1 MSPCAFGRFPR
12 HVAALA
18 CGFLLLS
25 ASYVRAADLVE
36 VANIVR
42 TRHCGE
48 QSLPDRPLRAH
59 AQLDAAAERIADGSE
74 SAEAIIAAGYRA
86 KSSASIRVKTPGG
99 RDDVAARELSEHF
112 CHLLADPA
120 FSDIGVYRRGP
131 EIWMVLADGGSLP
144 AADDDALPDAVLR
157 AINAARAEGRQ
168 CGDQS
173 FDAAEPLRRSVVLDR
188 LARAH
193 ADDMAAQ
200 GFLAHTGSDG
210 SDPAARATR
219 AGYGWRK
226 IAENVAAGQTTAADV
241 LDTWLDSPGHCANL
255 MDPAYRETGVAFA
268 LMPGDGRDI
277 YWVQVFA
284 DPE

>member
-1 MSPCAFGRFPR
+1 
-12 HVAALA
+12 V
-18 CGFLLLS
+18 LLFVS
-25 ASYVRAADLVE
+25 CRVDAADLVE

-59 AQLDAAAERIADGSE
+59 AQLDAAAARIADGSDP
-74 SAEAIIAAGYRA
+74 AEAIIMAGYRA

-120 FSDIGVYRRGP
+120 FSDIGVFRRGP
-131 EIWMVLADGGSLP
+131 ESWMVLADGGSLP
-144 AADDDALPDAVLR
+144 AAGDDVLPDAVLH
-157 AINAARAEGRQ
+157 AINTARAQARQ
-168 CGDQS
+168 CGDQA
-173 FDAAEPLRRSVVLDR
+173 FDAATPLRRSAVLDR
-188 LARAH
+188 LARTH
-193 ADDMAAQ
+193 ADDMATQ

-210 SDPAARATR
+210 SDPATRATR
-219 AGYGWRK
+219 AGYAWHK
-226 IAENVAAGQTTAADV
+226 IAENVAAGQTTAAD
-241 LDTWLDSPGHCANL
+241 LLATWLDSPGHCANL
-255 MDPAYRETGVAFA
+255 MDPAYRETGIAFA
-268 LMPGDGRDI
+268 LKPGDGRDI